1 MGNTL
6 QDYRCRIGTFSSNK
20 SGKIKQRNY
29 SIFMKKS
36 RYFKFI
42 PSFLLMF
49 SLLCVFLSSSSL
61 TFNQH
66 SLHSRSQTSPVS
78 AFTIRDNNFFAR
90 YINGNIRRNG
100 IKLCHWNKGPGFL
113 SSKLNEIENLING
126 YHPHILGISEG
137 NFKSN
142 HDIQDI

>member
-1 MGNTL
+1 
-6 QDYRCRIGTFSSNK
+6 
-20 SGKIKQRNY
+20 
-29 SIFMKKS
+29 MKKS
-36 RYFKFI
+36 RCFKFI

-49 SLLCVFLSSSSL
+49 SLLCVFLSSSLL

-113 SSKLNEIENLING
+113 SSKLNEIENLIMDTTHTFWAFRKETLNEIMIFKIFTLKTTMF
-126 YHPHILGISEG
+126 ILQNRST
-137 NFKSN
+137 
-142 HDIQDI
+142 IQI